1 VRLLP
6 FEAHHQTSEYA
17 TSSAAKGEHYF
28 VWFVYPARS
37 LCNTLP
43 SNRSWVRSCHLQPCP
58 SLPLPPPS
66 SHHPLIIGISGPS
79 GCGKSALARGI
90 KTWSC
95 SRNPA
100 AHIECSVLSMD
111 SFFNRTLCGRF
122 GHWENPEGI
131 RIADFMYGSSPK
143 FPLFYPTQPRAPAPP
158 LTPPPPPL

>member
-1 VRLLP
+1 VSTLQRQPLHLCACCRLELITKLQNRRRVRLQRVSIVCFGLCNTHVP
-6 FEAHHQTSEYA
+6 
-17 TSSAAKGEHYF
+17 
-28 VWFVYPARS
+28 

-79 GCGKSALARGI
+79 GCGKSALARSI
-90 KTWSC
+90 KAWSC

-111 SFFNRTLCGRF
+111 SFFNRNLCGRF

-131 RIADFMYGSSPK
+131 RIA
-143 FPLFYPTQPRAPAPP
+143 
-158 LTPPPPPL
+158 